1 MQRDFTA
8 LAAYLAERQT
18 MAFAWGSRANDCVS
32 FYAGAARAMAGF
44 DPIAGLN
51 WTTERGAARV
61 IGRMGGM
68 AAAVS
73 SRMTPVAPAMAMRG
87 DAAGVHDDRFGLLIM
102 LVEGEWLVGPGNGRR
117 LMRAPRSAMLRAWTF
132 GGAA

>member
-1 MQRDFTA
+1 MDRDFTA
-8 LAAYLAERQT
+8 LAAWLAERAA
-18 MAFAWGSRANDCVS
+18 MPFAWGSSANDCVS

-44 DPIAGLN
+44 DPIKGLR

-73 SRMTPVAPAMAMRG
+73 SRMTPIAPALAKRG
-87 DAAGVHDDRFGLLIM
+87 DAAGVRDERFGLLIM

-117 LMRAPRSAMLRAWTF
+117 LMRAPRGAMLRAWTF
-132 GGAA
+132 